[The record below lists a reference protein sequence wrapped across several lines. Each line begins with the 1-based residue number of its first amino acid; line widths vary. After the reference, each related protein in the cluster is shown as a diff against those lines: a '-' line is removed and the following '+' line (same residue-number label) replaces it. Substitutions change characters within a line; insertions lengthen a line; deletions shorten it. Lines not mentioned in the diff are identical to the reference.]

1 MSRRSWF
8 GRAKPLP
15 PAPNVDV
22 VVEEIEEQL
31 DEVRKLTQR
40 LARLAK
46 EGVAPNAEQR
56 GAPGA

>member
-1 MSRRSWF
+1 MSWF

-22 VVEEIEEQL
+22 VVEEIEDQL
-31 DEVRKLTQR
+31 DEVRRLTQR

-46 EGVAPNAEQR
+46 EGVPPNAEHG
-56 GAPGA
+56 GASGA